1 MQYTDAAG
9 SNKTDIK
16 GSVWTNRIRTMFK
29 QRYLYA
35 MVMPAFICILVFNYL
50 PLAGWLMA
58 FKNYQTGLSLWKAEW
73 IGLEQFRTFF
83 VESSDFI
90 YVIKNTLVMNV
101 GSLVV
106 NMFIAVTFA
115 ILLKELRVPL
125 FSKTIQTVSFFPFFI
140 SFVTVYSIFNVLFAV
155 NSGAIN
161 DSLMSLGILK
171 EPINVLGD
179 EKYSWLIIILMNAW
193 KSTGYNTIIF
203 LSTIASIP
211 AEEYEVANIEGA
223 GRFQTIFYVTLPN
236 LMPTIVVLLI
246 MNSGWI
252 FSSNLEQFFL
262 FTNPTNWST
271 MEVFDMYIYKF
282 GLKQLNYSYATAV
295 GIIKSLVSIALLMGV
310 NTVAKRVNGKSIL

>member
-1 MQYTDAAG
+1 MQYTDVTG
-9 SNKTDIK
+9 STKTDIK

-35 MVMPAFICILVFNYL
+35 MMMPAFICILVFNYL

-140 SFVTVYSIFNVLFAV
+140 SFVTVYSVFYVLFAV

-161 DSLMSLGILK
+161 ESLMNLGILK

-236 LMPTIVVLLI
+236 MMPTIVVLLI
-246 MNSGWI
+246 MNSGWL

-310 NTVAKRVNGKSIL
+310 NAVAKRVNGKSIL

>member
-9 SNKTDIK
+9 SNKTDRK
-16 GSVWTNRIRTMFK
+16 GSVWTNRIRTIYK

-161 DSLMSLGILK
+161 ESLMSLGILK

-223 GRFQTIFYVTLPN
+223 GRFQTIFYVTIPN